1 MCCLSKQKLGWDLLN
16 CSKQEVVILLSPSS
30 MYHKRR
36 RRIFGFFQVTKTQ
49 YKNTGTATSIPIYLF
64 RMFQSERR
72 EHRNAHKPRRQ
83 KTRQHCY
90 GESSFVI
97 YEQISQFFQNC
108 IYMGFVHSRV
118 LKLLL
123 TGSRLSTSFTCRP
136 PCFPFSRDSGQ
147 EQPTEELV
155 KNKRFREGV
164 TLK

>member
-1 MCCLSKQKLGWDLLN
+1 MCCLSKQSWGGTCSTALSRKLLFYFLLPP
-16 CSKQEVVILLSPSS
+16 CTISGDDGYLASFKLQKPSTKTPVQRRPFLFTS
-30 MYHKRR
+30 FACFSRNAGNTEMLTSRDVRR
-36 RRIFGFFQVTKTQ
+36 RGSTVTVSRHLLYMNK
-49 YKNTGTATSIPIYLF
+49 F
-64 RMFQSERR
+64 
-72 EHRNAHKPRRQ
+72 
-83 KTRQHCY
+83 
-90 GESSFVI
+90 
-97 YEQISQFFQNC
+97 QFFQNC

>member
-16 CSKQEVVILLSPSS
+16 CSKQEVILLSPSS

-97 YEQISQFFQNC
+97 YEQISVF
-108 IYMGFVHSRV
+108 S
-118 LKLLL
+118 KLYLYGIRPFTCVETPINRKQAL
-123 TGSRLSTSFTCRP
+123 NIFHMSTSLLP
-136 PCFPFSRDSGQ
+136 LQSRQWLG
-147 EQPTEELV
+147 T
-155 KNKRFREGV
+155 
-164 TLK
+164 TH